1 MMFRFANPYA
11 LWLLLILP
19 FLLLWELKWKQ
30 HPSVLFSNVS
40 VLKDIN
46 VPKWPWKR
54 VLLLVLR
61 ILILVL
67 LITALARPQ
76 SGVANKEIET
86 YGVDIALVLDIS
98 GSMRAEDLKP
108 DRLTAAKTVVGDF
121 IRGRTA
127 DRIGLVVFAGKSFT
141 QCPLTLDYDI
151 LVNLLGNVKFDM
163 VEDGTA
169 IGMAIANGV
178 NRLRG
183 SKAKSKVMILL
194 TDGENNKGEIDPETA
209 AKLAQS
215 MDIKIYTIGVGKI
228 GGAPIPIYHPQLG
241 KVYARMPDGSLQ
253 LSKLNEE
260 SLKKIAEITDGKYYR
275 ATNNQSLK
283 WIYQQIDKLEKTEIK
298 TRKYVKY
305 SELYQNMV
313 LAALILLLL
322 EITLRWTWLKVLP

>member
-1 MMFRFANPYA
+1 MFRFANPQA
-11 LWLLLILP
+11 LWLLLFLP
-19 FLLLWELKWKQ
+19 LLLLWELKWKQ

-40 VLKDIN
+40 VLKDIK

-67 LITALARPQ
+67 LITALSRPQ

-108 DRLTAAKTVVGDF
+108 DRLTAAKAVVGDF

-151 LVNLLGNVKFDM
+151 LGNLLGNVKFDM

-215 MDIKIYTIGVGKI
+215 MDVKIYTVGVGKI
-228 GGAPIPIYHPQLG
+228 GGAPIPIYHPRLG

-253 LSKLNEE
+253 LSKLNEA
-260 SLKKIAEITDGKYYR
+260 SLKKIAKLTGGKYYR
-275 ATNNQSLK
+275 ATNNRALK

-305 SELYQNMV
+305 SELFQNLV